1 MNTTASGSF
10 PKLPA
15 LPEVLAPLNKALA
28 PALRLG
34 FANPFPLSTGIVL
47 LEVTGR
53 KTGKVRTLPLVCT
66 DYGRMLSVSTVRS
79 NSQWILNLAANPRAT
94 IWLRGRERTVLAA
107 VFRNGE
113 RLDQSSL
120 PDDLPARAARV
131 LSGLAGASVA
141 LLHLQ

>member
-1 MNTTASGSF
+1 MNTATTGSF
-10 PKLPA
+10 PDLPA
-15 LPEVLAPLNKALA
+15 LPEVLAPLNKALI
-28 PALRLG
+28 PILRLG
-34 FANPFPLSTGIVL
+34 FANPLPLGTGIVL

-66 DYGRMLSVSTVRS
+66 DYGALLAVTTVRG
-79 NSQWILNLAANPRAT
+79 NSQWILNLAANPRAA
-94 IWLRGRERTVLAA
+94 IWLRGREREVLAT

-120 PDDLPARAARV
+120 PDDLPARAARAF
-131 LSGLAGASVA
+131 SGLAVFSVA